1 MRREC
6 KELLKQ
12 NNKREK
18 IINKFNIDIYT
29 QMIVYMRESDIDEY
43 TQELIRADLIE
54 MIIDGQE
61 RGDDIKKV
69 MGGNYKEICDEI
81 INTFSK
87 KSKKQRLM
95 EILNTSLSSIW
106 ILGGISVIQT
116 LIFDFSKEDKMHN
129 YELSLGN
136 LLSIIILTVI
146 ANIIIKYLCKNS
158 FDSLKKNKTIE
169 FLKVWIIAMIIIG
182 SCLALS
188 YYLDY
193 VLIKVSIIYSI
204 IFIIIVF
211 CLERIVDSKI

>member
-158 FDSLKKNKTIE
+158 FDSLNKNKTIE

-193 VLIKVSIIYSI
+193 VLIKVSIIYAI

>member
-193 VLIKVSIIYSI
+193 VLIKVSIIYAI